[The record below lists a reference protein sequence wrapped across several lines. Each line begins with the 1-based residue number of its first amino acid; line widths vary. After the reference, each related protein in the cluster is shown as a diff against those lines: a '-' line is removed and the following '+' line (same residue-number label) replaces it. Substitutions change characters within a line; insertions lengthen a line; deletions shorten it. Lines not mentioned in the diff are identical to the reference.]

1 MTLYLLKV
9 LIFYFPHLQ
18 VQFLENELLL
28 KLNHFDLR
36 LLMAAYQIY
45 SPPHVAMSSLLRGQI
60 VDSINRN
67 INDRLDTV
75 ELASLTDLIGLIKN
89 SRHFTPEILL
99 KIEDQTTRFL
109 DATETISLDQLCYLL
124 VLLSRYSRRNK
135 PLIRAV
141 VAKLLRYR
149 AEDVY
154 SMPPHLIH
162 MISSLNR
169 LNFPEVNLLEKCS
182 DILINLNFLE
192 VTTDSPR
199 RDFLVAISQFNFCY
213 PKLIDYYLGK
223 LQEKPELFK

>member
-1 MTLYLLKV
+1 M
-9 LIFYFPHLQ
+9 
-18 VQFLENELLL
+18 QFLENELLL
-28 KLNHFDLR
+28 KLPQFDLR

-60 VDSINRN
+60 VDSINHN
-67 INDRLDTV
+67 INDRLDVV
-75 ELASLTDLIGLIKN
+75 EASLADLIGLIRN

-109 DATETISLDQLCYLL
+109 DKTENINLDQLCYLL

-141 VAKLLRYR
+141 VGKLLRYR

-162 MISSLNR
+162 MISSLGR

-192 VTTDSPR
+192 ATTEEAPK
-199 RDFLVAISQFNFCY
+199 RDFLVAISQFNFSY

-223 LQEKPELFK
+223 LHEKPELFK